1 MNPTNNLVN
10 IAPVQ
15 IKELEK
21 KIIKLAQDVQSGEIK
36 NHEVPSFID
45 NLMSNRQ
52 LTREL
57 LVTTLESYNDTLPT
71 TNKNWDNG
79 LESAT
84 RFWLIDAYDTWM
96 TIKARQETNQNRVN
110 EIITE

>member
-1 MNPTNNLVN
+1 MNPTNNLVDMVP
-10 IAPVQ
+10 IQ

-21 KIIKLAQDVQSGEIK
+21 KIIKLAQDVQSGKIE
-36 NHEVPSFID
+36 NHEVPSVID

-57 LVTTLESYNDTLPT
+57 LVTTLESYNNDHPT
-71 TNKNWDNG
+71 TNENWDTG

-110 EIITE
+110 EIITK

>member
-21 KIIKLAQDVQSGEIK
+21 KIIKLAQDVQSGKIE
-36 NHEVPSFID
+36 NHEVPSVID

-57 LVTTLESYNDTLPT
+57 LVTTLESYNNDHPT
-71 TNKNWDNG
+71 TNENWDTG

-84 RFWLIDAYDTWM
+84 RFWLIDTYDNWM
-96 TIKARQETNQNRVN
+96 TIKARQEITKKWVN

>member
-1 MNPTNNLVN
+1 MNPTNNLVDMVP
-10 IAPVQ
+10 IQ

-21 KIIKLAQDVQSGEIK
+21 KIIKLAQDIQSGKIN

-84 RFWLIDAYDTWM
+84 RFWLIDTYDNWM
-96 TIKARQETNQNRVN
+96 TIKARQEITKKWVN
-110 EIITE
+110 KIITE

>member
-1 MNPTNNLVN
+1 MNPTNNLVDMVP
-10 IAPVQ
+10 IQ

-21 KIIKLAQDVQSGEIK
+21 KIIKLAQDVQSGKIE
-36 NHEVPSFID
+36 NHEVPSLID

-57 LVTTLESYNDTLPT
+57 LVTTLESYNNDHPT
-71 TNKNWDNG
+71 TNENWDTG